1 MNDPSLND
9 LSLGDPSVADP
20 TARARHAAL
29 AQDVEDARFRYY
41 VLAQPTLSDAA
52 FDALMAELAALE
64 EQHPELRTPDSPTQQ
79 VGAPA
84 GATFAPVTHLE
95 PLLSLD
101 NAFSVDEVRRWAAR
115 LGEPLPALLCELK
128 IDGLAIDLVY
138 RGGRLASAA
147 TRGDGRVGED
157 VTANVRTI
165 ASVPQQLTGDHVP
178 ALLEVRGEV
187 FMRPADFEVLNA
199 SLVAA
204 ERPPFANPRNSA
216 AGSLRQKDPR
226 VTASRRLSFLCH
238 GLGAVDG
245 TPPARLSESYDLL
258 RGLGL
263 PVGDHNRVVD
273 GLDAALAYIDQMG
286 TRRHSFEHEM
296 DGVVLKVDDRA
307 RQRELGSTS
316 RAPRWALAYKYP
328 PEEVNTTLLRI
339 EVNTGRTGRVTPY
352 GVMEPVKVAGSTVE
366 MATLHNAHEVARKD
380 VRPGDTVVLRKAGDV
395 IPEIVGPVM
404 ALRPPGL
411 PRWVMPTHCP
421 SCGTLLG
428 PEKEGDKDL
437 RCPNTRACPAQL
449 RERVFGLAS
458 RGALDIEALGWE
470 AAIALT
476 DPELGRPEGATEPP
490 QTPVLDTEAGLF
502 DLHPDDLAEV
512 RVWRR
517 RKRAGVEL
525 PPALEPFF
533 YTKATP
539 KKPSVP
545 RETTRTLFA
554 ELDKAK
560 GRPLW
565 RVLVALSIRHVGPTA
580 ARALAGH
587 FRSVDAVAAA
597 TIEELSAVD
606 GVGETIAAAI
616 REWFDGPDADWHRA
630 IVERWRRAGVRM
642 ADEEEAPDGGTPQ
655 TLAGMVVV
663 VTGSVP
669 GHTRESAQE
678 AVVARG
684 GRASGSVS
692 KNTTV
697 LVAGESGGSKYAK
710 AEALGVPILD
720 ADAFADLLAR
730 GRDAL
735 PAAAE

>member
-1 MNDPSLND
+1 MNDEPVS
-9 LSLGDPSVADP
+9 DPSDV
-20 TARARHAAL
+20 TASDATVRARHARL

-41 VLAQPTLSDAA
+41 VLAQPTISDAA
-52 FDALMAELAALE
+52 FDALLAELEELE
-64 EQHPELRTPDSPTQQ
+64 DRHPELRTPDSPTQQ
-79 VGAPA
+79 VGAPV

-101 NAFSVDEVRRWAAR
+101 NAFTVEEVRRWAAR
-115 LGEPLPALLCELK
+115 LGEPTPALLCELK

-138 RGGRLASAA
+138 RSGRLVSAA

-165 ASVPQQLTGDHVP
+165 AAVPPQLTGVGVP
-178 ALLEVRGEV
+178 DLLEVRGEV
-187 FMRPADFEVLNA
+187 FMRPADFDVLNE

-204 ERPPFANPRNSA
+204 GRAPFANPRNSA

-245 TPPARLSESYDLL
+245 VPPARLSESYNLL

-263 PVGDHNRVVD
+263 PVGAHNRVVD
-273 GLDAALAYIDQMG
+273 GLDAALAYIDEMG
-286 TRRHSFEHEM
+286 ARRHSFEHEM

-307 RQRELGSTS
+307 RQRELGFTS
-316 RAPRWALAYKYP
+316 RAPRWAIAYKYP
-328 PEEVNTTLLRI
+328 PEEVNTRLLRI

-395 IPEIVGPVM
+395 IPEIVGPVV

-411 PRWVMPTHCP
+411 PRWEMPTRCP
-421 SCGTLLG
+421 SCGTPLR

-437 RCPNTRACPAQL
+437 RCPNARACPAQL

-476 DPELGRPEGATEPP
+476 DPEFGRPAEAAEPP
-490 QTPVLDTEAGLF
+490 QTPVLENEAGLF
-502 DLHPDDLAEV
+502 DLRPEDLADV

-517 RKRAGVEL
+517 RKRAGVEG

-533 YTKATP
+533 FTKATP
-539 KKPSVP
+539 KKPAAP

-597 TIEELSAVD
+597 TAEELSAVE

-630 IVERWRRAGVRM
+630 IVERWRRAGVRL
-642 ADEEEAPDGGTPQ
+642 AEEPEPAGGVPQ
-655 TLAGMVVV
+655 TLAGLTVVI
-663 VTGSVP
+663 TGAVP

-678 AVVARG
+678 AVVAAG

-692 KNTTV
+692 RNTTV

-735 PAAAE
+735 PGASG